1 MSEYLSDEE
10 QVERLKSWWDE
21 NGTFLVFGLLVT
33 ILAIGGWN
41 YYGSY
46 KDEVGEKSSQSYR
59 DYLEL
64 EKDSRSEAAEKLTEE
79 FGGSAVHIL
88 ALFDQAKEK
97 VSGGDIS
104 GAEALLSEAVDIAS
118 NDLLLDLSRIR
129 LAKVQYQLEK
139 SREALGTLQK
149 VKSKGYL
156 SWALELKG
164 DMHVDLGELELAH
177 QSYEAALKELG
188 EGVERPLLKL
198 KLDNSAP
205 FNGKF
210 VLPETS
216 LSQAV
221 KEAEEVLSA
230 QDSDDTSND

>member
-1 MSEYLSDEE
+1 
-10 QVERLKSWWDE
+10 
-21 NGTFLVFGLLVT
+21 
-33 ILAIGGWN
+33 
-41 YYGSY
+41 
-46 KDEVGEKSSQSYR
+46 
-59 DYLEL
+59 
-64 EKDSRSEAAEKLTEE
+64 
-79 FGGSAVHIL
+79 
-88 ALFDQAKEK
+88 
-97 VSGGDIS
+97 
-104 GAEALLSEAVDIAS
+104 LSEAVDIAS

-139 SREALGTLQK
+139 SREALETLQK

-164 DMHVDLGELELAH
+164 DMHVDLRELELAH

-230 QDSDDTSND
+230 QDSDDTSNN

>member
-10 QVERLKSWWDE
+10 QVERLKSWWNE
-21 NGTFLVFGLLVT
+21 NGTFLVVGLLVT
-33 ILAIGGWN
+33 IVGIGGWN

-46 KDEVGEKSSQSYR
+46 KAEIGEKSSQSYR

-64 EKDSRSEAAEKLTEE
+64 EKGNRSGAAEKLTED
-79 FGGSAVHIL
+79 FGGSAVHVL
-88 ALFDQAKEK
+88 ALLDQAKEK
-97 VSGGDIS
+97 LSDGDLS
-104 GAEALLSEAVDIAS
+104 GAEALLSEAVNVAS
-118 NDLLLDLSRIR
+118 NDLLIDLSRIR

-139 SREALGTLQK
+139 SREALGTLEK
-149 VKSKGYL
+149 IKSKGYL

-164 DMHVDLGELELAH
+164 DMHVDLGEIELAH
-177 QSYEAALKELG
+177 QSYKAALKELG
-188 EGVERPLLKL
+188 EEVERPLLKL

-210 VLPETS
+210 ILPEIS

-221 KEAEEVLSA
+221 KEAEELLSTK
-230 QDSDDTSND
+230 DIDETSND